1 MLNNDV
7 LRSLR
12 YTLNLNDNALLE
24 LFHNVEPDLDI
35 ATLRSYLASEEDE
48 SFVRMDD
55 ELMVGFLDSLIVSRR
70 GPSPQPAPP
79 TELPLTNNT
88 VLKKLRVAFTLQE
101 ADLLAILDSVAF
113 TVTKPEL
120 SALFRKPDHKNYR
133 LCGDQLWRAYM
144 LALAI
149 MMQHDLQAVF

>member
-24 LFHNVEPDLDI
+24 LFQTVEPDLDI

-133 LCGDQLWRAYM
+133 LCGDQLLRQF
-144 LALAI
+144 LKGLT
-149 MMQHDLQAVF
+149 LRLRPETN

>member
-12 YTLNLNDNALLE
+12 YSLNLSDSALLE
-24 LFHNVEPDLDI
+24 MLHGLEPELDL
-35 ATLRSYLASEEDE
+35 ATLRGFLASEEDE
-48 SFVRMDD
+48 SFIRMED
-55 ELMVGFLDSLIVSRR
+55 ELMVGFLDHLIVSRR

-101 ADLLAILDSVAF
+101 SDLMDILKSVEF
-113 TVTKPEL
+113 EVSKPEL
-120 SALFRKPDHKNYR
+120 SALFRKAGHSNYR
-133 LCGDQLWRAYM
+133 LCGDQLLRQFLKGLTLRVRPDAN
-144 LALAI
+144 
-149 MMQHDLQAVF
+149 

>member
-24 LFHNVEPDLDI
+24 LFHSVEPDLDV

-133 LCGDQLWRAYM
+133 LCGDQLLRQFLKGLTLRLRPEAN
-144 LALAI
+144 
-149 MMQHDLQAVF
+149 

>member
-24 LFHNVEPDLDI
+24 LFHNVEPDLDG

-133 LCGDQLWRAYM
+133 LCGDQLLRQFLKGLTLRLRPEAN
-144 LALAI
+144 
-149 MMQHDLQAVF
+149 

>member
-24 LFHNVEPDLDI
+24 LFHSVEPDLDI

-133 LCGDQLWRAYM
+133 LCGDQLLRQFLKGLTLRLRPEAN
-144 LALAI
+144 
-149 MMQHDLQAVF
+149 

>member
-12 YTLNLNDNALLE
+12 YTLNLSDNTLLE
-24 LFHNVEPDLDI
+24 MLHGVEPDLDM

-48 SFVRMDD
+48 SFVRMED

-101 ADLLAILDSVAF
+101 ADLLNILDSVSF

-120 SALFRKPDHKNYR
+120 SALFRKAGHQNYR
-133 LCGDQLWRAYM
+133 LCGDQLLRQFLKGLTLRLRPDA
-144 LALAI
+144 
-149 MMQHDLQAVF
+149 Q

>member
-1 MLNNDV
+1 
-7 LRSLR
+7 
-12 YTLNLNDNALLE
+12 
-24 LFHNVEPDLDI
+24 
-35 ATLRSYLASEEDE
+35 
-48 SFVRMDD
+48 
-55 ELMVGFLDSLIVSRR
+55 MVGFLDSLIVSRR

-133 LCGDQLWRAYM
+133 LCGDQLLRQFLKGLTLRLRPEAN
-144 LALAI
+144 
-149 MMQHDLQAVF
+149 

>member
-24 LFHNVEPDLDI
+24 LFHNIEPDLDV

-133 LCGDQLWRAYM
+133 LCGDQLLRQFLKGLTLRLRPEAN
-144 LALAI
+144 
-149 MMQHDLQAVF
+149 

>member
-12 YTLNLNDNALLE
+12 YTLNLSDSALLE
-24 LFHNVEPDLDI
+24 MLHGVEPTLDL

-48 SFVRMDD
+48 SFVRMED

-70 GPSPQPAPP
+70 GPSPQTAPA
-79 TELPLTNNT
+79 TELPLTNNII
-88 VLKKLRVAFTLQE
+88 LKKLRVAFTLQE
-101 ADLLAILDSVAF
+101 ADLLEVLDSVAF

-120 SALFRKPDHKNYR
+120 SALFRKADHKNYR
-133 LCGDQLWRAYM
+133 VCGDQLLRQFLKGLTLRLRPEA
-144 LALAI
+144 
-149 MMQHDLQAVF
+149 Q

>member
-12 YTLNLNDNALLE
+12 YTLNISDSTLLE
-24 LFHNVEPDLDI
+24 MLHGTEPELDL
-35 ATLRSYLASEEDE
+35 ATLRSYLASEDDE
-48 SFVRMDD
+48 SFIRMED
-55 ELMVGFLDSLIVSRR
+55 ELMVGFLDNLIISRR
-70 GPSPQPAPP
+70 GPSPRPAPP

-101 ADLLAILDSVAF
+101 SDLLEVLDSVAF

-120 SALFRKPDHKNYR
+120 SALFRKI
-133 LCGDQLWRAYM
+133 GRA
-144 LALAI
+144 
-149 MMQHDLQAVF
+149 HV

>member
-133 LCGDQLWRAYM
+133 LCGDQLLRQFLKGLTLRLRPEAN
-144 LALAI
+144 
-149 MMQHDLQAVF
+149 

>member
-24 LFHNVEPDLDI
+24 LFQTVEPDLDI

-133 LCGDQLWRAYM
+133 LCGDQLLRQFLKGLTLRLRPEAN
-144 LALAI
+144 
-149 MMQHDLQAVF
+149 

>member
-12 YTLNLNDNALLE
+12 YTLNISDSTLLE
-24 LFHNVEPDLDI
+24 MLHGAEPELDL

-48 SFVRMDD
+48 SFIRMED

-70 GPSPQPAPP
+70 GPSPRPAPP

-88 VLKKLRVAFTLQE
+88 ILKKLRVAFTLQE
-101 ADLLAILDSVAF
+101 SDLLEVLDSVAF

-120 SALFRKPDHKNYR
+120 SALFRKSDHKNYR
-133 LCGDQLWRAYM
+133 LCGDQLLRQFLKGLTLRFRPEAN
-144 LALAI
+144 
-149 MMQHDLQAVF
+149 

>member
-101 ADLLAILDSVAF
+101 ADLLAILD
-113 TVTKPEL
+113 
-120 SALFRKPDHKNYR
+120 
-133 LCGDQLWRAYM
+133 
-144 LALAI
+144 
-149 MMQHDLQAVF
+149 